1 MEPGRLAA
9 QHVVHT
15 LAPPGRRG
23 ARSAHNGRVD
33 HPTSLIY
40 AGIDEAG
47 YGPMLG
53 PLCVG
58 LTVFEV
64 PITKPGA
71 AETED
76 RAADSEATARVPGA
90 SDAPGSSGGGA
101 RKAPDLWSTLRGA
114 VCREPR
120 EAKTGRIAV
129 NDSKRL
135 KLANDWSAPPWA
147 PSEPSARSPLL
158 HLERGVLAFAA
169 ASGAS
174 GAGDTPRSD
183 GELFERLGTRLEPH
197 PWYEGDAL
205 PLPLACEEA
214 DLRMRLNTLRSVLA
228 ATGVRVVAVR
238 ARVVGEAAFNAGCE
252 RTGSKGAVNFEAAA
266 SLLREVWS
274 RAGGPTPPGGPRV
287 VFDRHG
293 GRTSYGG
300 LLAHALEGAEVETLE
315 ESERASRYRVRE
327 AGGRGRE
334 AGGEGREATVIFQPK
349 ADAAHLPVALASM
362 VAKYLRELAMARFNR
377 HFCGR
382 ASSLTPTAGYV
393 GDARRWLRD
402 AAPVITREERAT
414 LVRRQ

>member
-1 MEPGRLAA
+1 MHTPGLS
-9 QHVVHT
+9 
-15 LAPPGRRG
+15 RRSS
-23 ARSAHNGRVD
+23 ALSAHNGRVD
-33 HPTSLIY
+33 RASSLIY

-58 LTVFEV
+58 LAVFEV
-64 PITKPGA
+64 PLAKQAVAETDDCA
-71 AETED
+71 AEG
-76 RAADSEATARVPGA
+76 EATAQAPVGSGA
-90 SDAPGSSGGGA
+90 SGGGA

-135 KLANDWSAPPWA
+135 KLANDWSVPPWA

-169 ASGAS
+169 ASEP
-174 GAGDTPRSD
+174 GDTARSD
-183 GELFERLGTRLEPH
+183 GELLERLGTRLEPH

-205 PLPLACEEA
+205 PLPLACDEA
-214 DLRMRLNTLRSVLA
+214 DLRTRLNTLRSVLT
-228 ATGVRVVAVR
+228 ATGVRVVSVR

-274 RAGGPTPPGGPRV
+274 RAGGASPPGGPRV

-300 LLAHALEGAEVETLE
+300 LLADALEGAEVETLE
-315 ESERASRYRVRE
+315 ESERASRYHIRE

-334 AGGEGREATVIFQPK
+334 AGGQGREATVLFQPK
-349 ADAAHLPVALASM
+349 AEAAHLPVALASM

-402 AAPVITREERAT
+402 AAPVITKEERAT